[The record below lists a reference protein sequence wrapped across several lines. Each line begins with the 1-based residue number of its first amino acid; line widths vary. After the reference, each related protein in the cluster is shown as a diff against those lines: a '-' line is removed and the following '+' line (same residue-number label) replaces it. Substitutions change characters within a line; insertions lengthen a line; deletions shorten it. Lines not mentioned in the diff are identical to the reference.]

1 MTRKE
6 LIQRDFKSHHYVI
19 GPQFKGGVCGC
30 PYDYGLGPKR
40 FHDPEPSKLS
50 GCLGCSDDLCT
61 LCWNEEVKE
70 NEYEA
75 YVKIRRDVFGEEL

>member
-40 FHDPEPSKLS
+40 FHDPELS
-50 GCLGCSDDLCT
+50 ELFGCRGYCNDLCT
-61 LCWNEEVKE
+61 LCWNEEVLD
-70 NEYEA
+70 NEYEV
-75 YVKIRRDVFGEEL
+75 YVKILRDVFGKEL

>member
-6 LIQRDFKSHHYVI
+6 LIQRDFKSYPYVI
-19 GPQFKGGVCGC
+19 GPLFKGGVIGC
-30 PYDYGLGPKR
+30 PYDYGLWPGR
-40 FHDPEPSKLS
+40 YYIESAGLS
-50 GCLGCSDDLCT
+50 SCKGCSDDLCT

-75 YVKIRRDVFGEEL
+75 YVKNLRDVFGKEL